1 MLGGCGSFF
10 GDFLLWE
17 GLFSCYAFIFFFF
30 INYKGNFSG
39 GIFLGD
45 GRFWFFLGR

>member
-1 MLGGCGSFF
+1 MGVVLFLEIFCF
-10 GDFLLWE
+10 GKACFLVMH
-17 GLFSCYAFIFFFF
+17 LFFFFF